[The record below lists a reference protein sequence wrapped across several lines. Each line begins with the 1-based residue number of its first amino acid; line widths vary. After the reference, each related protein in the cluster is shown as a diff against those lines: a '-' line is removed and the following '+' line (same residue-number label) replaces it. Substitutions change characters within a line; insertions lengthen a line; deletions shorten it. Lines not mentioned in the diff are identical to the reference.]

1 MNNNLDIINFAV
13 TLIIKAAILTARFS
27 GSVRK
32 RSLKRLS
39 LMNTDAKDKEIFF
52 LRDKIHELR
61 TQVSIL
67 QKRIKEKDKNSR
79 YTLHEKLLIIF
90 HMETYQIPRRRVSE
104 YYGIAR
110 STLYRWLHNIN
121 AKKKSSPTPAN
132 KTPLEVA
139 ALIWEIT
146 KSNVHWGR
154 FRIANQLS
162 LLNIFI
168 AASTVRNIL
177 NKPKP
182 RKEPSNVTVSKNIE
196 KNEEPRSIK
205 R

>member
-110 STLYRWLHNIN
+110 STLYRWLHN
-121 AKKKSSPTPAN
+121 
-132 KTPLEVA
+132 
-139 ALIWEIT
+139 
-146 KSNVHWGR
+146 
-154 FRIANQLS
+154 
-162 LLNIFI
+162 
-168 AASTVRNIL
+168 
-177 NKPKP
+177 
-182 RKEPSNVTVSKNIE
+182 
-196 KNEEPRSIK
+196 
-205 R
+205 